1 MAKVTIARS
10 DVTSED
16 VVNALRQGLGPRY
29 HVVPGTG
36 ITKNRVTSPGPDQ
49 PDAILVA
56 TGSNRV
62 FRAEVVIARHAGQT
76 LIEVRPGGLPGT
88 WPGGLKL
95 INRLGVA
102 RQTHR
107 VLQAASGVQ

>member
-49 PDAILVA
+49 PDAI
-56 TGSNRV
+56 
-62 FRAEVVIARHAGQT
+62 
-76 LIEVRPGGLPGT
+76 
-88 WPGGLKL
+88 
-95 INRLGVA
+95 A